1 MLDLTGRRFGKW
13 TVLSRAPNEKC
24 GKISFNVRCDCGT
37 EKQVRS
43 QSLTSGGTT
52 QCYFCVHLR
61 HGDAAVGKTASEYN
75 SWGNMIQRCT
85 NANHPKF
92 SDYGGRGIT
101 VCEQWRNSYA
111 QFLADVGR
119 KPSPEHTLDR
129 FPDVNGNYDPG
140 NVRWA
145 DATQQANNRRPRRTG
160 YTRRSANG

>member
-13 TVLSRAPNEKC
+13 TVLSRAPNEPN

-52 QCYFCVHLR
+52 QCYHCVHLR
-61 HGDAAVGKTASEYN
+61 HGDCKAREYN
-75 SWGNMIQRCT
+75 SWANMIQRCT
-85 NANHPKF
+85 NPKHPKYP
-92 SDYGGRGIT
+92 DYGGRGIK
-101 VCEQWRNSYA
+101 VCEHWRSSYPN
-111 QFLADVGR
+111 FLADVGR
-119 KPSPEHTLDR
+119 RPSLAHTLDR
-129 FPDVNGNYDPG
+129 FPDVNGNYEPG

-160 YTRRSANG
+160 YTRRSANAQ